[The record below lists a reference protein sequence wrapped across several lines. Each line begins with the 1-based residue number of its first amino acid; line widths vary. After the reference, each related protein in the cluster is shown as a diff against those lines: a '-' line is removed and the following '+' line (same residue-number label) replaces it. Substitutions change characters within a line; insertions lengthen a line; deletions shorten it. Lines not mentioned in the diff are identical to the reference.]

1 MCFGQAYFI
10 TLQLDPS
17 MRSVGNSSAPTAN
30 KNCLVH
36 GVDQGFHNWL
46 LYSGQLSQMM
56 NVKIFQQGEG
66 PVTNLPIH
74 TDIFIHVLY
83 IYAAYL
89 KYKACRMY
97 IILPLLEQRRR
108 FFFHV
113 WPVSVKRY
121 GQYCLGRVES
131 PIFFCMFFLHTWE
144 SGGDSPYDQGK
155 VWDMLW
161 HYVEPLKWSSAATIV
176 WTL

>member
-1 MCFGQAYFI
+1 MLVKLNRAQRVSECALFRFIQMYVYPTSCGHPCLNRNISLKVNWNKNYSLYFSSHVCFGQAYFV

-66 PVTNLPIH
+66 PVTYSTYPYIL
-74 TDIFIHVLY
+74 TFLY
-83 IYAAYL
+83 T
-89 KYKACRMY
+89 
-97 IILPLLEQRRR
+97 
-108 FFFHV
+108 
-113 WPVSVKRY
+113 
-121 GQYCLGRVES
+121 YCTYMPR
-131 PIFFCMFFLHTWE
+131 T
-144 SGGDSPYDQGK
+144 
-155 VWDMLW
+155 
-161 HYVEPLKWSSAATIV
+161 
-176 WTL
+176 